1 MHNITE
7 NLVRFVDAIADKD
20 PKTKDMC
27 PGTING
33 HELIPI
39 ANQFNRRLRFFRK
52 LKHII
57 YNEKGTRNIW
67 YKNKKCHP
75 GVVAM
80 GFSLKRLRH
89 HPNAVSMEVYA
100 MAFLDDP
107 TKHIIELNATAFDW
121 LERNDYELI

>member
-33 HELIPI
+33 HKLIPI
-39 ANQFNRRLRFFRK
+39 ANQYNRRFRFFRR

-57 YNEKGTRNIW
+57 YNEEGTRNIW
-67 YKNKKCHP
+67 YKNNKCYP
-75 GVVAM
+75 GVVSM

-89 HPNAVSMEVYA
+89 HPNAVSMELYA
-100 MAFLDDP
+100 TVFLDNP
-107 TKHIIELNATAFDW
+107 QQHIIELNTTAFVW